1 MHSFKAPEEPALH
14 GGINCWILKQH
25 AKGALLWPAVSSPR
39 RSTARAGHPSP
50 SESLECGSLEAF
62 LASDASAFVEH
73 TKRCGASAA
82 SLLAAGY
89 VLMRLGKQV
98 CSGPHPGHLCAGN

>member
-1 MHSFKAPEEPALH
+1 MQACGLWSLASY
-14 GGINCWILKQH
+14 QR
-25 AKGALLWPAVSSPR
+25 ALLWPAVSSPR

-73 TKRCGASAA
+73 TKRCDT
-82 SLLAAGY
+82 LAACWLAGSA
-89 VLMRLGKQV
+89 GKMCFALFTDISLV
-98 CSGPHPGHLCAGN
+98 FPKSIE